1 MLPYVILMFA
11 PLLVYQVAV
20 NKRNSTNGQGWS
32 ISIGKT
38 PEIRH
43 NSLIVPV
50 FFVLFFLLLSLR
62 HETIGRDLANY
73 HYFFTAYSSISFKAI
88 WTADLDVLYVLLNW
102 IVGQFTDNFQIF
114 MMIVAAITVLP
125 VAKLYS
131 EDKQYGFLK
140 VVLFMNMSVFIMLF
154 SGLRQ
159 MIAVAIGIL
168 AYHFVRTKK
177 PLRFLLLA
185 LIALGFHHTGFMI
198 LLYYPLYHLKLNKN
212 QQWFFIPV
220 AAAVFVFNKQIF
232 GWVTDLLF
240 SILGEKYDVEVQ
252 ETGAYLMIVLFALFA
267 IASFFFLDEEKMD
280 AETRGLRNFLLM
292 TLLLQC
298 FAPVHT
304 LSMRMNFYFIIFVP
318 IVVPKILKHCK
329 DNIKDVA
336 EVARIVM
343 VGFFVVYYLYKAY
356 VSCQTGISSL
366 DTYPYIPFWEAP

>member
-20 NKRNSTNGQGWS
+20 NKRNSTNGEGWS

-38 PEIRH
+38 PEILD

-62 HETIGRDLANY
+62 HETIGRDLWNY
-73 HYFFTAYSSISFKAI
+73 HYKFTALSSYSFKDI
-88 WTADLDVLYVLLNW
+88 WKADTDILYALLNW

-140 VVLFMNMSVFIMLF
+140 VILFMNMSVFIMMF

-159 MIAVAIGIL
+159 AIAISVAMIA
-168 AYHFVRTKK
+168 YRYVRKKK
-177 PLRFLLLA
+177 PLRFLLFA
-185 LIALGFHHTGFMI
+185 LIALGFHHTGFII
-198 LLYYPLYHLKLNKN
+198 LLYYPLYHLKLTKN
-212 QQWFFIPV
+212 QQWFIIPGI
-220 AAAVFVFNKQIF
+220 AAVFVFNKQIF
-232 GWVTDLLF
+232 GLVTKLLH
-240 SILGEKYDVEVQ
+240 SVLGEKYDVEVQ
-252 ETGAYLMIVLFALFA
+252 ETGAYLMIMLFALFS
-267 IASFFFLDEEKMD
+267 IAAFFFLDEKKMD
-280 AETRGLRNFLLM
+280 DETRGLRNFLLM

-304 LSMRMNFYFIIFVP
+304 LSMRMNYYFIIFVP
-318 IVVPKILKHCK
+318 IIVPKIFKYSK
-329 DNIKDVA
+329 ENIKDVSKI
-336 EVARIVM
+336 ARIVI
-343 VGFFVVYYLYKAY
+343 VGFFVAYYLYTTY
-356 VSCQTGISSL
+356 ISCQTGISSL
-366 DTYPYIPFWEAP
+366 DTYPYVPFWK